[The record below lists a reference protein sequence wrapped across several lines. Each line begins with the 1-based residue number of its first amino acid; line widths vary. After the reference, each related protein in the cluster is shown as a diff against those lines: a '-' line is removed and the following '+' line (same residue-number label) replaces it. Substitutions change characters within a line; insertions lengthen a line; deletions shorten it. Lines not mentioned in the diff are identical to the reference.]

1 MSFEVHKEVYDFVRT
16 IPAGKVMNYGAVG
29 RFIGLTGRQVGS
41 IMGMMDETAGKD
53 FPWWRVL
60 GHDGSFSIAKKDPI
74 LEKEQRDRL
83 VSEGVPLRENGKVN
97 MPLAMWDGELLGD

>member
-1 MSFEVHKEVYDFVRT
+1 MSYDSHKEVYEFVRT
-16 IPAGKVMNYGAVG
+16 IPKGKVMNYGAIG

-41 IMGMMDETAGKD
+41 IMGMTDQQLGQD

-60 GHDGSFSIAKKDPI
+60 GHDGSFSIAKKNPI

-83 VSEGVPLRENGKVN
+83 ISEGVPMKDSGKVD
-97 MPLAMWDGELLGD
+97 MRLALWDGES